1 MGGWIVLDEE
11 ATSFSLTHRIPD
23 DACTANC
30 SAHLTSTRC
39 VIDYEPAHPL
49 DACIYYSRP
58 HRSMFTVLVYLA
70 NCVGHDMW
78 CNGEHMAP
86 TFQTEGMIG
95 IYDRQH
101 AWTCRIR
108 EPLHCMQFHFPKS
121 LLDQPMAGVD
131 GQAVELL
138 AGKPARLSL
147 FDPILKYLALACI
160 PLLRSSE
167 AGRLAY
173 LQQVMDAVVS
183 HLARTYGRTKAR
195 TVFDRDR
202 LAPWQIREVDSI
214 VSSKIDDKLSVER
227 LARACSLSISHFSY
241 LFKNSTGYTPHQ
253 WLLGRRID
261 LAKTLLAQTNEPLAS
276 IACAAGFSDQS
287 HFTRVFSRRVK
298 ASPSAWRRE
307 ELARSSG
314 APVWSPLRPLASQ
327 TQAHPHDHGSVN

>member
-1 MGGWIVLDEE
+1 MPDEE
-11 ATSFSLTHRIPD
+11 TTSFSLTHRNPT
-23 DACTANC
+23 DACASHC
-30 SAHLTSTRC
+30 SAYLASTRC
-39 VIDYEPAHPL
+39 AIDYEPSHSR
-49 DACIYYSRP
+49 DACIHHSRS
-58 HRSMFTVLVYLA
+58 HRSMFTVWVYLA

-78 CNGEHMAP
+78 CDSEHMAL
-86 TFQTEGMIG
+86 TFQSEGMIG

-108 EPLHCMQFHFPKS
+108 EPLNCMQFHFPKS
-121 LLDQPMAGVD
+121 LLDPHMAGID

-138 AGKPARLSL
+138 EGKPAKLSV

-160 PLLRSSE
+160 PLLQSSGAARS
-167 AGRLAY
+167 AY

-183 HLARTYGRTKAR
+183 HVARTHCRAR
-195 TVFDRDR
+195 ARSTFDRDR
-202 LAPWQIREVDSI
+202 LALWQIREVDSI

-261 LAKTLLAQTNEPLAS
+261 LAKTLLTETDEPLAS
-276 IACAAGFSDQS
+276 IASAAGFSDQS

-307 ELARSSG
+307 VLARSLD
-314 APVWSPLRPLASQ
+314 APMWNPLRTLAG
-327 TQAHPHDHGSVN
+327 QA